1 MNTLK
6 KLVKIFTNGILVILF
21 VLLVIIIGAKAKII
35 FGNDKYFEMFG
46 YSIFEVATGSMEPNI
61 GKNDI
66 IIVKKDNDYEVN
78 DIVTFKS
85 EGNYIT
91 HRIVDINDSV
101 FITKG
106 DANNTSDK
114 PINRSEVIGRVI
126 KIYTDLGIW
135 KDIFSNPKIIMIVFI
150 TLLLFDIAF
159 SYKINDNVVDS
170 VSINDNNDEQNKLTK
185 DEISE
190 IKKKVET
197 YDDDY
202 TMRLDLSLI
211 KKNINKKINKSII
224 IIIAVLVV
232 IVRGYMGYGIPTSW
246 NKTVVQNIL
255 FYIIMG
261 LGKALGGILS
271 DTYGPRKT
279 AIFSTLLAI
288 PFLSFGD
295 NIMIISIIGVMC
307 FSMTMAITLGILA
320 SCLPKTPGLAFG
332 LTTIGL
338 FLGTVP
344 IFFYKITSTNLNI
357 IMICI
362 LSIVCC
368 TLLGKVL
375 RKDKI

>member
-211 KKNINKKINKSII
+211 KKNINKKINK
-224 IIIAVLVV
+224 
-232 IVRGYMGYGIPTSW
+232 GE
-246 NKTVVQNIL
+246 
-255 FYIIMG
+255 FE
-261 LGKALGGILS
+261 
-271 DTYGPRKT
+271 DE
-279 AIFSTLLAI
+279 
-288 PFLSFGD
+288 
-295 NIMIISIIGVMC
+295 
-307 FSMTMAITLGILA
+307 
-320 SCLPKTPGLAFG
+320 
-332 LTTIGL
+332 
-338 FLGTVP
+338 
-344 IFFYKITSTNLNI
+344 
-357 IMICI
+357 
-362 LSIVCC
+362 
-368 TLLGKVL
+368 
-375 RKDKI
+375 